1 MQLTNRELK
10 LMYDLA
16 RGQLLSTSKRKDD
29 SHESYVTRC
38 WVYSILA
45 IKKGEVYIKNEQ
57 GEYERL
63 TVD

>member
-1 MQLTNRELK
+1 MQITNRELK

-16 RGQLLSTSKRKDD
+16 RSRLLSTSKRKDD

-45 IKKGEVYIKNEQ
+45 IKQGEVFIKNER
-57 GEYERL
+57 GEYEKL

>member
-1 MQLTNRELK
+1 M
-10 LMYDLA
+10 MYDLA
-16 RGQLLSTSKRKDD
+16 RSQLLSINKRKDD

-45 IKKGEVYIKNEQ
+45 IKQGEVYIKNEQ

>member
-1 MQLTNRELK
+1 
-10 LMYDLA
+10 MYDLA
-16 RGQLLSTSKRKDD
+16 RSQLLSTSKRKDD